1 MDNHTIELKGLT
13 FRVSIEHDDSHGA
26 PWDECDG
33 HGPVRDC
40 RNLYGR
46 AEKKPGERVLA
57 TDRHSAWVYDWA
69 EASRIAK
76 RDGWGLAPDALAAL
90 TKKLGREPKPGEV
103 REAAV
108 QADFDYLRHYLNDD
122 WTYIGVV
129 VTLLDVDGEPTSETE
144 SLWGIESDAHDYIN
158 ETARDLASEIA
169 RRVGRKKY
177 LERGAVRVKVRS

>member
-1 MDNHTIELKGLT
+1 MINDTIELKGLT
-13 FRVSIEHDDSHGA
+13 FRVSIEHDDSRGA
-26 PWDECDG
+26 PWDEHDG
-33 HGPVRDC
+33 HGPVRTD
-40 RNLYGR
+40 YKDG
-46 AEKKPGERVLA
+46 KKPGERILTPTGSRDWWYLYA
-57 TDRHSAWVYDWA
+57 WA

-108 QADFDYLRHYLNDD
+108 QADFDYLRRYLNDD

-129 VTLLDVDGEPTSETE
+129 VALLDVDGEPTSETE
-144 SLWGIESDAHDYIN
+144 SLWGIESDAHGYIN
-158 ETARDLASEIA
+158 ETARELAGEIA

-177 LERGAVRVKVRS
+177 LERGAVRVKVRK